1 MGFMGIG
8 NSSSRVKVVEFKDA
22 KGNVTGA
29 LSVSRP
35 GTKKTK
41 KLQYNHKQIST
52 QLLRSKNS
60 TNARN
65 VMIRAKATTAQ
76 LKRMKKTG
84 QYDDKEL
91 EIAIAHAEQL
101 ERIARK
107 KLKHLKQEEG
117 AEKGEKLSPCAPEE
131 EQEEPQEAVMEEP
144 AEVRTRQQAQRHL
157 QESQK
162 ELEKLSKE
170 LEQLESLDEG
180 PLELLMSSGNM
191 TPEKLE
197 QLKKKHRAQELKEIT
212 LADMRYLKA
221 IFDRLEQ
228 DKRGSAGGSIGIS
241 SNSGVTL
248 ELGGMEIPYGVA
260 QEAVPVEGT
269 SMDTTV

>member
-8 NSSSRVKVVEFKDA
+8 NANSRVKVIEFKDA
-22 KGNVTGA
+22 KGKVTGT

-35 GTKKTK
+35 GQKKTK
-41 KLQYNHKQIST
+41 KLQYNHKQVST
-52 QLLRSKNS
+52 QLLRSKSS

-65 VMIRAKATTAQ
+65 VVIKAKSKAAQ

-117 AEKGEKLSPCAPEE
+117 AEKGGKLSPCA
-131 EQEEPQEAVMEEP
+131 QEENQEETPEAVREDP
-144 AEVRTRQQAQRHL
+144 AEERTQQQAQKRL
-157 QESQK
+157 LESQK
-162 ELEKLSKE
+162 ELEKLARE
-170 LEQLESLDEG
+170 LEQLESLEEG
-180 PLELLMSSGNM
+180 PQELLLSSGNM

-228 DKRGSAGGSIGIS
+228 DKRESAGGSPGIS
-241 SNSGVTL
+241 SNNGVTL
-248 ELGGMEIPYGVA
+248 ELGGMEIPFETVP
-260 QEAVPVEGT
+260 EPVPVEGT
-269 SMDTTV
+269 SVDTSV